1 MASLRVPRRRPGRNE
16 PRTAGVPKVMTS
28 THDNSDK
35 SKPTARLAAYVLP
48 VLALMLGP
56 ALALTLAG
64 CGSEATDPGANVST
78 VSSSS
83 DPTSADDPNVAAA
96 IADLAERKGIDA
108 EEITVVS
115 NEEVTWRDGSLGCPE
130 PGKMY
135 SMALADGVRV
145 VLEAAGET
153 YAYHGGKSGTVRFC
167 ENPQEPV
174 PSEETGD
181 APQ

>member
-1 MASLRVPRRRPGRNE
+1 MASLRVPRRGPGRNE
-16 PRTAGVPKVMTS
+16 PCTAGVPKVMTS

-35 SKPTARLAAYVLP
+35 SKPTTRLAAYVLP
-48 VLALMLGP
+48 VLALML
-56 ALALTLAG
+56 ALTLAG
-64 CGSEATDPGANVST
+64 CGSEAKDAGANVSA

-83 DPTSADDPNVAAA
+83 SPTSAEDPNVAAA
-96 IADLAERKGIDA
+96 IADLAEREGIDA

-135 SMALADGVRV
+135 SMALVDGVRV

-167 ENPQEPV
+167 ENPQEPI
-174 PSEETGD
+174 PSEGTSD

>member
-1 MASLRVPRRRPGRNE
+1 
-16 PRTAGVPKVMTS
+16 MTS
-28 THDNSDK
+28 THNSSDK
-35 SKPTARLAAYVLP
+35 SKPKTRLAAYVVP
-48 VLALMLGP
+48 VVALMLAP
-56 ALALTLAG
+56 TLALTLAG

-83 DPTSADDPNVAAA
+83 NPASAEDPNVAAA
-96 IADLAERKGIDA
+96 IADLAERQGIDT

-135 SMALADGVRV
+135 SMALVDGVRV
-145 VLEAAGET
+145 VLEAAGKT

-174 PSEETGD
+174 PSEGSSD

>member
-1 MASLRVPRRRPGRNE
+1 
-16 PRTAGVPKVMTS
+16 MTS
-28 THDNSDK
+28 THNSDK
-35 SKPTARLAAYVLP
+35 SKLATRPAAYVLP
-48 VLALMLGP
+48 VLAPL
-56 ALALTLAG
+56 LALTMAG
-64 CGSEATDPGANVST
+64 CGSEATDPGASVSA

-83 DPTSADDPNVAAA
+83 SPTSAEDPNVAAA
-96 IADLAERKGIDA
+96 IADLAERQGIDA

-115 NEEVTWRDGSLGCPE
+115 NDEVTWRDGSLGCPE

-135 SMALADGVRV
+135 SMALVDGVRV
-145 VLEAAGET
+145 VLEAAGKT

-174 PSEETGD
+174 PSEGTSD

>member
-1 MASLRVPRRRPGRNE
+1 MASPMGPSRRPGRNE

-48 VLALMLGP
+48 VLAL
-56 ALALTLAG
+56 TLAQTFTG

-83 DPTSADDPNVAAA
+83 NPASADDPNVAAA
-96 IADLAERKGIDA
+96 IADLAERQGIDP

-135 SMALADGVRV
+135 SMALVDGVRV